1 VASAVLVV
9 VVSVDLF
16 GLDSAVLVVEQ
27 MIVLLAL
34 NTL

>member
-1 VASAVLVV
+1 VASEVLV

-16 GLDSAVLVVEQ
+16 GLDLVVLVEEQ